1 MSSTRQARV
10 RALAKINLDLRVL
23 GKRPDGFHELRTVFQ
38 TISLA
43 DTLEIAYTPARKTA
57 ISLEDDRHIPDNLVV
72 RAARLVMEAMR
83 ATGRIEMRLTKR
95 IPMGAG
101 LGGGSSDAAAVLL
114 ALPALLGRAFGHS
127 AFGHIMDLPKLS
139 AIGEQLGSDVPFF
152 LLGGTAVGIGRG
164 SEVFPLPDAPA
175 QQGILV
181 APGIHVDTARAY
193 RDLSP
198 RLTTESQQNKIVSFQ
213 SITWDTGSLASARND
228 FESVVFEQHRK
239 LATLKKRLVTAGASA
254 ALMTGSGSALFGL
267 FPDGNGISRA
277 KELLGE
283 VQTFPISLVGR
294 ARYRALWRRALK
306 EHTTPGLW
314 PLQSRYSR

>member
-1 MSSTRQARV
+1 MSPTRQARV

-23 GKRPDGFHELRTVFQ
+23 GTRPDGFHELRTVFQ

-43 DTLEIAYTPARKTA
+43 DTLEIAYTPARKTDLSLVDNLA
-57 ISLEDDRHIPDNLVV
+57 IADNLVV

-114 ALPALLGRAFGHS
+114 SLPALVGRNHGRTL
-127 AFGHIMDLPKLS
+127 DLPQLS

-164 SEVFPLPDAPA
+164 SELFPLPDTPA
-175 QQGILV
+175 RRGILV
-181 APGIHVDTARAY
+181 APGIHVNTAQAY

-198 RLTTESQQNKIVSFQ
+198 RLTTELQQNKIVSFQ
-213 SITWDTGSLASARND
+213 SVTWDTGSLASARND
-228 FESVVFEQHRK
+228 FETVVFEQHRK
-239 LATLKKRLVTAGASA
+239 LATLKKRLRSEERRVGEECR
-254 ALMTGSGSALFGL
+254 
-267 FPDGNGISRA
+267 SR
-277 KELLGE
+277 
-283 VQTFPISLVGR
+283 
-294 ARYRALWRRALK
+294 W
-306 EHTTPGLW
+306 
-314 PLQSRYSR
+314 

>member
-1 MSSTRQARV
+1 MPRQARV

-23 GKRPDGFHELRTVFQ
+23 GKRSDGFHELRTVFQ
-38 TISLA
+38 TISLG
-43 DTLEIAYTPARKTA
+43 DTLEIAYTPSRKTA
-57 ISLEDDRHIPDNLVV
+57 ISLVDDLKIADNLVV
-72 RAARLVMEAMR
+72 RAARLAMEAMR

-114 ALPALLGRAFGHS
+114 ALPALVGRTLGHNP
-127 AFGHIMDLPKLS
+127 DLPKLC

-198 RLTTESQQNKIVSFQ
+198 RLTTELQQNKIVSFQ
-213 SITWDTGSLASARND
+213 SVTWDTGSLASVRND

-239 LATLKKRLVTAGASA
+239 LATLKKRLVRAGATV

-267 FPDGNGISRA
+267 FPDGDGISRA
-277 KELLGE
+277 RELLGE

-314 PLQSRYSR
+314 PLQSRYSG

>member
-1 MSSTRQARV
+1 MSPTRQARV

-23 GKRPDGFHELRTVFQ
+23 GTRPDGFHELRTVFQ

-57 ISLEDDRHIPDNLVV
+57 ISLVENLAIADNLVV

-83 ATGRIEMRLTKR
+83 ATGRIEIRLTKR

-114 ALPALLGRAFGHS
+114 ALPALVGRS
-127 AFGHIMDLPKLS
+127 LNLPKLS

-164 SEVFPLPDAPA
+164 SELFPLPDTAPRR
-175 QQGILV
+175 GILV
-181 APGIHVDTARAY
+181 APPVHVNTAQAY

-198 RLTTESQQNKIVSFQ
+198 RLTTELQQNKIVSFQ
-213 SITWDTGSLASARND
+213 SVTWDTASLASARND

-239 LATLKKRLVTAGASA
+239 LAALKKRLVRAGATV

-267 FPDGNGISRA
+267 FPDSEGVSRA
-277 KELLGE
+277 IELLGE
-283 VQTFPISLVGR
+283 VETFPISLVGR

-314 PLQSRYSR
+314 PLQSRYSG